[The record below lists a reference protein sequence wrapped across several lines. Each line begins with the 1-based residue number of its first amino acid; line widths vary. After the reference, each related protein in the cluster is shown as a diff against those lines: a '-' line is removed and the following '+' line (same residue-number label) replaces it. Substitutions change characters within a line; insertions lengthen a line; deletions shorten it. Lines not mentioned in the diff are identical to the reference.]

1 MIDLTAPT
9 SVTPVISP
17 VSSRKTLTT
26 EEIICPAPEP
36 ERAAESATVQVE
48 LRQAVDYFKMAMEY
62 LTQGRFDDAEELY
75 RMALNV
81 SETAMGSAN
90 PAIIGHL
97 EELANFYV
105 GRAKFEAAEPYLKR
119 IYALR
124 ISSDQNQLSDY
135 FDLADTVEKLSTVF
149 ERTGRSSEGEK
160 LFLALLRSQEKLKGG
175 LDETTLDVLN
185 RLGAFYLRTGVYAA
199 ARAVFEE
206 LLDIQSAT
214 TAVSAEVAAV
224 LANLSVVYGKL
235 ELHMEQIA
243 VLERQVDVLDTIHGG
258 SGLSLAAALTR
269 LADVLSGAVRV
280 TGCSDILEKAELIYR
295 RALTIYEK
303 HYGPSTA
310 TVEGLRLRLKS
321 LARKD

>member
-1 MIDLTAPT
+1 MPLPAERSGD
-9 SVTPVISP
+9 
-17 VSSRKTLTT
+17 SSTVQ
-26 EEIICPAPEP
+26 
-36 ERAAESATVQVE
+36 VQVE

-81 SETAMGSAN
+81 SETAMGVAN

-97 EELANFYV
+97 EELSSFYV
-105 GRAKFEAAEPYLKR
+105 SRAKFEEAEPYLKR

-124 ISSDQNQLSDY
+124 INSAQEQLSDY
-135 FDLADTVEKLSTVF
+135 FDLADTVDKLSTVF

-175 LDETTLDVLN
+175 YHQTTLDVFN
-185 RLGAFYLRTGVYAA
+185 RLGSFYLRTGVYVA

-206 LLDIQSAT
+206 LLDIRNDSNG
-214 TAVSAEVAAV
+214 VSAEVAAV
-224 LANLSVVYGKL
+224 LSNLSVVYGKL

-258 SGLSLAAALTR
+258 CGLSLAAALTR

-303 HYGPSTA
+303 HYGPSTP
-310 TVEGLRLRLKS
+310 TVESLRLRLKN
-321 LARKD
+321 LAH